1 MFDWLGDIISGLG
14 DAIGSVFD
22 TLGQQISNVI
32 WNTMLQWFYET
43 IYGAVADFF
52 TMMGNMGADIFDLD
66 WVKATIKLFTL
77 FGWAL
82 FVAGVVVAVFDVAI
96 EYQCGRAN
104 IKTTAINI
112 LKGFFACSLIGIV
125 PVELYKFCI
134 SLQNTFSQDLSRIFA
149 GTQSLDLASQSMS
162 VLQGSFEVSTQV
174 SFNLFNLLALI
185 AFAYCVIKIFF
196 ANIKRGGILLIQ
208 MAVGSLYMFSVP
220 RGYADGFNQWMKQ
233 VAAICLTA
241 FMQTTLL
248 FLGLLTFPTNMLLGL
263 GIMLAANEVPRIAQQ
278 FGLDSSVKVNMMS
291 VVHATT
297 TAVNLTRSVARATGK

>member
-1 MFDWLGDIISGLG
+1 MFDWLGDIISGIG
-14 DAIGSVFD
+14 DSIGNVFEA
-22 TLGQQISNVI
+22 LGQQISNVI

-82 FVAGVVVAVFDVAI
+82 FVAGVVVAIFDVAI

-104 IKTTAINI
+104 IKTTSINI

-220 RGYADGFNQWMKQ
+220 RGYADGFNQWCKQ
-233 VAAICLTA
+233 IAALCLTA

>member
-1 MFDWLGDIISGLG
+1 
-14 DAIGSVFD
+14 
-22 TLGQQISNVI
+22 
-32 WNTMLQWFYET
+32 MLQWFYET

-52 TMMGNMGADIFDLD
+52 TVMGNMGADIFDLD

-208 MAVGSLYMFSVP
+208 MSVGALYMFSVP

>member
-82 FVAGVVVAVFDVAI
+82 FVAGVVVAIFDVAI

-104 IKTTAINI
+104 IKTTSINI

-220 RGYADGFNQWMKQ
+220 RGYSDGFNQWMKQ

-248 FLGLLTFPTNMLLGL
+248 FLGLLTFPNNMLLGL

>member
-1 MFDWLGDIISGLG
+1 
-14 DAIGSVFD
+14 
-22 TLGQQISNVI
+22 
-32 WNTMLQWFYET
+32 MLQWFYET
-43 IYGAVADFF
+43 IYDAVADFF

-82 FVAGVVVAVFDVAI
+82 FVAGVVVAIFDVAI

-104 IKTTAINI
+104 IKTTSINI

-220 RGYADGFNQWMKQ
+220 RGYSDGFNQWMKQ

-248 FLGLLTFPTNMLLGL
+248 FLGLLTFPNNMLLGL

>member
-1 MFDWLGDIISGLG
+1 
-14 DAIGSVFD
+14 
-22 TLGQQISNVI
+22 
-32 WNTMLQWFYET
+32 MLKWFYET

-248 FLGLLTFPTNMLLGL
+248 YLGLLTFPGNMLLGL

>member
-1 MFDWLGDIISGLG
+1 MFDWLGDIISGIG
-14 DAIGSVFD
+14 DSIGNVFE

-52 TMMGNMGADIFDLD
+52 TVMGNMGADIFDLD

-208 MAVGSLYMFSVP
+208 MSVGALYMFSVP

-297 TAVNLTRSVARATGK
+297 TAVNLTRSVARATRK

>member
-1 MFDWLGDIISGLG
+1 MFDWLGDIISGIG
-14 DAIGSVFD
+14 DSIGNVFE

-82 FVAGVVVAVFDVAI
+82 FVAGVVVAIFDVAI

-104 IKTTAINI
+104 IKTTSINI

-149 GTQSLDLASQSMS
+149 GTQSLDLASQ
-162 VLQGSFEVSTQV
+162 
-174 SFNLFNLLALI
+174 A
-185 AFAYCVIKIFF
+185 
-196 ANIKRGGILLIQ
+196 
-208 MAVGSLYMFSVP
+208 
-220 RGYADGFNQWMKQ
+220 
-233 VAAICLTA
+233 
-241 FMQTTLL
+241 
-248 FLGLLTFPTNMLLGL
+248 
-263 GIMLAANEVPRIAQQ
+263 
-278 FGLDSSVKVNMMS
+278 
-291 VVHATT
+291 
-297 TAVNLTRSVARATGK
+297 